1 MIWALF
7 TVGMTDFPSF
17 SAQLPQSHYLMDDRT
32 LVLATLEAS
41 DKPPML
47 FIFG

>member
-7 TVGMTDFPSF
+7 AVAMTDFLSF
-17 SAQLPQSHYLMDDRT
+17 SAHLPQSHYLMDGKM

-41 DKPPML
+41 DRPPML